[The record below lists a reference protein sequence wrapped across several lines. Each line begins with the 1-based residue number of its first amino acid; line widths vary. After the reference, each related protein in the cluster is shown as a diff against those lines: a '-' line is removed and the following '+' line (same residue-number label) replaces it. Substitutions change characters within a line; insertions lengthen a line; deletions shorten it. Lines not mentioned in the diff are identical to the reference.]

1 MSRTINFTSMERRER
16 KIRAKLSGTKDAP
29 RLTVF
34 KSNKF
39 IYAQIINDDE
49 GKTLAASSSVGM
61 KAKSK
66 VEQAKEV
73 GTNIAKKALEAGITK
88 VVFDRSGYLYAGKI
102 KTLADAARE
111 AGLKF

>member
-1 MSRTINFTSMERRER
+1 MSRIFILTPKERRHKR
-16 KIRAKLSGTKDAP
+16 IRAKISGTKEMP
-29 RLTVF
+29 RLCVF

-39 IYAQIINDDE
+39 IYAQIIDDDA
-49 GKTLAASSSVGM
+49 GKTLASFTSAGM

-66 VEQAKEV
+66 LEQAKEV
-73 GTNIAKKALEAGITK
+73 GVGIAKKAIETGIKT

-102 KTLADAARE
+102 KALADSARE